1 MTDETEQMMANAL
14 DFSGF
19 VRAAIEVARRYDS
32 DPLRAER
39 YDSVLA
45 DLAAATCKDES
56 SLTLGTI
63 EDIFAK
69 HALPTAH
76 LTQILRGL

>member
-1 MTDETEQMMANAL
+1 MANAL

-32 DPLRAER
+32 DPLRSER
-39 YDSVLA
+39 YEGVLA
-45 DLAAATCKDES
+45 DLATETCKDES
-56 SLTLGTI
+56 CLTFGAA

-69 HALPTAH
+69 HALPTVH